1 MNLIA
6 ASGLSLIC
14 LTFPATYCK
23 LRPQADW
30 VAPLNP
36 VGLLFFEGFM
46 YCNWKHSFAALAKL
60 CFQEPKF
67 VNGNW
72 EKTTYFASILIA
84 PIPKMLWIRQYARFD
99 LV

>member
-23 LRPQADW
+23 LRRQADW

-46 YCNWKHSFAALAKL
+46 YCNLTHSFAALAKL
-60 CFQEPKF
+60 CFHRPEF
-67 VNGNW
+67 ANGTL
-72 EKTTYFASILIA
+72 EKTPYSAPILNA
-84 PIPKMLWIRQYARFD
+84 PIPKML
-99 LV
+99 